1 MKAICIYS
9 QKDKKH
15 FDKLFDH
22 LHVSRHHQNM
32 KIIPHEHPNVKN
44 SNFNKDINDADIV
57 FLLVSVDSINISS
70 WRKYTNL
77 SVKRQKEIPVV
88 PIRIDATP
96 WIKKS
101 FEKLKSLPDGK
112 SINDRSWKNQSEAFT
127 SIAKDIYQLGEVVN
141 QSINLR
147 EIQKQEKQ
155 RRDMQEKELKDSLF
169 YKQNQKNIE
178 SGIIISVIG
187 VLGIL
192 LFGKLISP
200 NNTCSSKIKPEIYLQ
215 QGEEQEKSRNFQ
227 KAIEQYTCAIQFQSN
242 YFEAYANR
250 GKIYFNQGDYEVA
263 ISDFS
268 KVLNDDRLE
277 REYIVFFLHRKGEAN
292 RKIWEI
298 NQNEQNKKD
307 ALKNYDKVIELNKE
321 YAYAYFGR
329 GELYKSSG
337 EKTLALSNFQRA
349 LFYFKKNPNEKRNVK
364 LAEEKI
370 KELK

>member
-15 FDKLFDH
+15 FDNLFAH
-22 LHVSRHHQNM
+22 LHVSRDHQNM
-32 KIIPHEHPNVKN
+32 KIIPHEHPNVK
-44 SNFNKDINDADIV
+44 SSHFNKDINNADIV

-96 WIKKS
+96 WTKKS

-112 SINDRSWKNQSEAFT
+112 SIDDRSWKNQKEAFT
-127 SIAKDIYQLGEVVN
+127 SIAKDIFQLGEVVN

-147 EIQKQEKQ
+147 EIQRQEKQ
-155 RRDMQEKELKDSLF
+155 RRDIQEKKLKDSLF

-215 QGEEQEKSRNFQ
+215 QGEEQEKSKNSQ

-242 YFEAYANR
+242 YFEAYAKR
-250 GKIYFNQGDYEVA
+250 GQIYFNQGDYEVA

-268 KVLNDDRLE
+268 KVLDDDRLE
-277 REYIVFFLHRKGEAN
+277 KERQFKSEAQHL
-292 RKIWEI
+292 EI
-298 NQNEQNKKD
+298 
-307 ALKNYDKVIELNKE
+307 
-321 YAYAYFGR
+321 
-329 GELYKSSG
+329 
-337 EKTLALSNFQRA
+337 LA
-349 LFYFKKNPNEKRNVK
+349 
-364 LAEEKI
+364 
-370 KELK
+370 